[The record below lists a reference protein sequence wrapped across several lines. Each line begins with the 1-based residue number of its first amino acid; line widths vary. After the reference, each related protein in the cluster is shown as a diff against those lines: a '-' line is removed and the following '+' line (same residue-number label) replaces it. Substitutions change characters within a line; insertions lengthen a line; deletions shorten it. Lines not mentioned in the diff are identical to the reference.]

1 MKFSWK
7 NFWLSFAEG
16 VAFML
21 MIIGAAAVCLL
32 ILEMRCAG
40 WPAKNAATFGARN
53 VNVIL
58 IAITKD
64 LTSGRLAHK
73 KKDILRTK
81 INSSSNK
88 LDVIHLILFQNQYW
102 LFNKVMV

>member
-40 WPAKNAATFGARN
+40 
-53 VNVIL
+53 
-58 IAITKD
+58 
-64 LTSGRLAHK
+64 
-73 KKDILRTK
+73 
-81 INSSSNK
+81 
-88 LDVIHLILFQNQYW
+88 
-102 LFNKVMV
+102 